1 MKKMWQG
8 VAAVAVCLVSPVA
21 QAGVAQAAMLRP
33 LTQLSRADVLLSD
46 LFDDAGPLAG
56 RVLGPAPAPG
66 DSIVVEAPQLAA
78 IAREYGVALR
88 PASPDDRA
96 TLRRAGV
103 ALPRE
108 AVLQV
113 LRQAL
118 AAAGAPDG
126 DMALPAFEAPMVPPE
141 ASASVA
147 VEQLAFAPGDER
159 FTAGLLV
166 TGRGMAMLRLRVS
179 GRLEAMQAA
188 LVAVHRLLPGD
199 IVRAVD
205 LRQARVPAATLHGG
219 LIEDAT
225 QAEGLAVLRPVAA
238 GQPVPLADLGRPEV
252 VARGD
257 RVAIRLVAG
266 GIEMTASGTALEAGA
281 RGARIRVLNPVSRAV
296 VLAEVTG
303 ADAVEVDP
311 GSVPLRAGADAST
324 ASGNNAGLTP

>member
-1 MKKMWQG
+1 MRNVWHG
-8 VAAVAVCLVSPVA
+8 VAAVVVCLVSPVG

-78 IAREYGVALR
+78 IAREYGVAWR

-96 TLRRAGV
+96 TLQRAGV
-103 ALPRE
+103 VLPRE

-126 DMALPAFEAPMVPPE
+126 DVALPAFEAPMVPPE
-141 ASASVA
+141 AAASVA

-166 TGRGMAMLRLRVS
+166 TGRGMALLRLRVS

-199 IVRAVD
+199 IVRASD
-205 LRQARVPAATLHGG
+205 LRQARLPAAMLRGG
-219 LIEDAT
+219 LVEDAAL
-225 QAEGLAVLRPVAA
+225 AEGLAVLHPVAA
-238 GQPVPLADLGRPEV
+238 GQPVPLADLGRPEM
-252 VARGD
+252 
-257 RVAIRLVAG
+257 VAG
-266 GIEMTASGTALEAGA
+266 GIEMTASGMALEAGA
-281 RGARIRVLNPVSRAV
+281 QGARIRVLNPVSRAV

-311 GSVPLRAGADAST
+311 GSVPVRAGTDASA
-324 ASGNNAGLTP
+324 ASGSGTGLTP